1 MISQVLR
8 VVCYIVCGESVEM
21 IKEFFYLVS
30 TISYGD
36 EIKIH
41 FGCLKKSIFTNSY
54 LSIAVKRAVYKA
66 VALTTPLYSY
76 ECRQSR
82 LIKYTSWKCSI
93 IGVYGSFFGVSS
105 HQQWTVNVSNHKSV
119 AFC

>member
-54 LSIAVKRAVYKA
+54 LSIAVAISNG
-66 VALTTPLYSY
+66 LTMF
-76 ECRQSR
+76 
-82 LIKYTSWKCSI
+82 LIINQLHFVK
-93 IGVYGSFFGVSS
+93 GG
-105 HQQWTVNVSNHKSV
+105 
-119 AFC
+119 